1 MKQIDLLWILWLFFV
16 VIWNFGFPEASPS
29 LDVLIAVILSIIVY
43 FSRRKK

>member
-1 MKQIDLLWILWLFFV
+1 MVDKIYIFWFILI
-16 VIWNFGFPEASPS
+16 VIWNFGVPEASPS

>member
-1 MKQIDLLWILWLFFV
+1 MVDKIYIFWFILI